1 MTIIHHQL
9 SKTCPNIKE
18 EATSCLFTYTV
29 QQISLLTISKVIFT
43 NHHGRVSRERTRQL
57 CRANEG
63 IIPVQQDNGV
73 SDESSDKDEEL
84 EDTILPDRHTA
95 EPGVDVT
102 SDRTSKDLVEDK
114 TDEEEGINEENSCVY

>member
-1 MTIIHHQL
+1 MDELAGFDIT
-9 SKTCPNIKE
+9 T
-18 EATSCLFTYTV
+18 FYT
-29 QQISLLTISKVIFT
+29 
-43 NHHGRVSRERTRQL
+43 RERTRQL

-63 IIPVQQDNGV
+63 IIPVQQDNGA
-73 SDESSDKDEEL
+73 SDESSDEDEEL

-95 EPGVDVT
+95 ELGNKIHSFTDVT